1 MNISIDA
8 PFRLRLILVSLSLLA
23 ALLIIVLPP
32 SFTLLAFLGL
42 VIFIICFFYPHVAFY
57 ILIVSMLFSPEVV
70 VGQTAVREISF
81 RMDDLL
87 LIIIVFTWLVRAAVY
102 KELAVFRSTPLHT
115 PIALFMAVS
124 FLATLVGMVMGKV
137 SPASG
142 LFFNLKIFEY
152 FIIFFMVVNYVKDER
167 DIKTFVILIL
177 LVAFLVNLYALYQ
190 VPSGMRVTAPFEGDL
205 GEPNTLGGYL
215 IVIISLALALFLL
228 RSFGQRTNFLIPL
241 LLLSGIIVLFTQSRG
256 SWLGMIFMSVPFI
269 ILSTKRVFFIIG
281 AILLLIALPF
291 VAPESSK
298 ERFIGT
304 FRAEPFFARTERFMG
319 VELDPSASERVT
331 SYKRGFEV
339 WKKRPVLGYGVTGAG
354 FIDPQFLRV
363 LVETGIIG
371 LACFLFLLWR
381 MVLFLWNTYWS
392 ADADEL
398 FFKALSLG
406 MLGALAG
413 LIGHSIS
420 ASSFI
425 IVRIMEPFWFLM
437 GLVAT
442 YALINGER
450 TATEA

>member
-8 PFRLRLILVSLSLLA
+8 PFRLRLVLVSLSFLA

-32 SFTLLAFLGL
+32 SFTLIAFLGL
-42 VIFIICFFYPHVAFY
+42 VISIICFFYPHIAFY
-57 ILIVSMLFSPEVV
+57 ILIASMLFSPEVI

-87 LIIIVFTWLVRAAVY
+87 LIIIIFTWLVRAAVY

-124 FLATLVGMVMGKV
+124 LLATLVGMVMGKV

-167 DIKTFVILIL
+167 EIRTFVVLIL

-190 VPSGMRVTAPFEGDL
+190 VPSGMRVTAPFEGEL

-215 IVIISLALALFLL
+215 IIIISLALALFLL

-241 LLLSGIIVLFTQSRG
+241 LLLSGVIVMFTQSRG
-256 SWLGMIFMSVPFI
+256 SWLGVIFMSVPFI
-269 ILSTKRVFFIIG
+269 IISTKRIFFIIG
-281 AILLLIALPF
+281 AMLLLIALPF

-319 VELDPSASERVT
+319 VELDPSASERLT
-331 SYKRGFEV
+331 SYKKGFEV

-371 LACFLFLLWR
+371 LAFFLFLLWR
-381 MVLFLWNTYWS
+381 MVLFVWDTYWS
-392 ADADEL
+392 ADDL

-442 YALINGER
+442 HALIKGER

>member
-1 MNISIDA
+1 MNIDID
-8 PFRLRLILVSLSLLA
+8 PSLRVRLVLIGLSLSA

-32 SFTLLAFLGL
+32 SFTLIAFLAL
-42 VIFIICFFYPHVAFY
+42 VISLICFFYPHVAFY
-57 ILIVSMLFSPEVV
+57 ILIFSMLFSPEVII
-70 VGQTAVREISF
+70 GQTAAREVTF

-87 LIIIVFTWLVRAAVY
+87 LLIIVFTWLVRAAVY
-102 KELAVFRSTPLHT
+102 KELAAFRGTPLHT

-124 FLATLVGMVMGKV
+124 LLATFLGMVMGKV

-167 DIKTFVILIL
+167 EIKTFVILIL

-215 IVIISLALALFLL
+215 IIIISLTLALFLL
-228 RSFGQRTNFLIPL
+228 RVFGQRTNFLIPL
-241 LLLSGIIVLFTQSRG
+241 LLLSGIIVMFTQSRG
-256 SWLGMIFMSVPFI
+256 SWLGLIFMSAPFML
-269 ILSTKRVFFIIG
+269 LSPKRPFFIAG
-281 AILLLIALPF
+281 AVLLLIALPYI
-291 VAPESSK
+291 APESTK
-298 ERFIGT
+298 ERFAGT

-319 VELDPSASERVT
+319 VEFDPSASERLT
-331 SYKRGFEV
+331 SYKKGFEV
-339 WKKRPVLGYGVTGAG
+339 WKKRPILGYGVTGAG

-371 LACFLFLLWR
+371 LAFFLFLLWR
-381 MVLFLWNTYWS
+381 MILFVWDTYWS
-392 ADADEL
+392 ADDL

-437 GLVAT
+437 GLVAA
-442 YALINGER
+442 YALIKGER
-450 TATEA
+450 SAAEE